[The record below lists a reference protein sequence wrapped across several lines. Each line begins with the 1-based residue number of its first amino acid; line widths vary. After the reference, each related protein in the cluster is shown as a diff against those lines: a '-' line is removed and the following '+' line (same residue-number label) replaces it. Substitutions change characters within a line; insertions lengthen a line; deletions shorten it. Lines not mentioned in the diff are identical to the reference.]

1 MRYIVIMVLLCL
13 ALLGTP
19 LSITFSGNEKITSD
33 QLYGV
38 LGLRKPY
45 GIEVWEDQPAIEP
58 IAIAQSVTAISSFYK
73 SKGFYHARISSEIRE
88 KEVVLKV
95 QENAP
100 ILIGDIKINSI
111 LDVETSLSSLRV
123 DALFDQEAFSGAK
136 SAIKKRYADAGYC
149 NAQFNTKAWVDI
161 ETDRA
166 YLLFEATPGE
176 MCTFGR
182 VSIES
187 TPNIDGNLMASMLRF
202 EEGDPYSVEAIR
214 LSYEALYAQEAITR
228 VVINDN
234 ERNGSVVPI
243 SLGIEETE
251 YPIRFSAGLGYSSD
265 QGFAA
270 QTGIKHRNFF
280 GNLKTLS
287 LDARYSQIKQE
298 ASGSFALPLYNRGLL
313 GGEIG
318 YTNEIFDGYKSAST
332 YEKLT
337 AKYQDA
343 PASAMV
349 GVLFDE
355 VKTYDSK
362 DQTTFPDSKLFIT
375 SPLGEINYDT
385 RDKPLE
391 PTKGY
396 WLNARLSGS
405 LQSTLFSDA
414 TYFKSLLSG
423 AYITSINEHVFG
435 AKFKWGTLRVYNGE
449 VPSSYQFY
457 AGGMNSNR
465 AYTYRDLGP
474 KNSDGDPIGFSSLS
488 EGTLEYRFPIYQEFR
503 GVLFSDI
510 TFASQNFL
518 PDYANDGYWGVGAG
532 IRYVTPVGPI
542 AIDVG
547 IDPDDFG
554 QYAIHF
560 RIGELF

>member
-1 MRYIVIMVLLCL
+1 MRYAVFMLLL
-13 ALLGTP
+13 SVTLISAP
-19 LSITFSGNEKITSD
+19 LPITFSGNEKISSD

-58 IAIAQSVTAISSFYK
+58 IAISQSVSALISFYK
-73 SKGFYHARISSEIRE
+73 SKGFYHARITSETTE
-88 KEVVLKV
+88 KEVVFKI
-95 QENAP
+95 QENDP
-100 ILIGDIKINSI
+100 ILIGDIQVNSP
-111 LDVETSLSSLRV
+111 LDIKSAISLHTEE
-123 DALFDQEAFSGAK
+123 LFDQEAFSESK
-136 SAIKKRYADAGYC
+136 SAIKKRYGDAGYC

-166 YLLFEATPGE
+166 YLLFEATPGDV
-176 MCTFGR
+176 CTFGAIS
-182 VSIES
+182 VES
-187 TPNIDGNLMASMLRF
+187 SSNIDGELTASMLRF

-214 LSYEALYAQEAITR
+214 LSYEALYAQEGIAR

-234 ERNGSVVPI
+234 ERNGSIVPI
-243 SLGIEETE
+243 SLNIEEAE
-251 YPIRFSAGLGYSSD
+251 RPIRFTAGLGYSSD

-270 QTGIKHRNFF
+270 QTGLKHRNFF
-280 GNLKTLS
+280 GDLKTLS
-287 LDARYSQIKQE
+287 LDVRYSQIKQE
-298 ASGSFALPLYNRGLL
+298 ASGSFALPLRNRGTL

-318 YTNEIFDGYKSAST
+318 YTNEIFDGYKTEST

-337 AKYQDA
+337 AKYQDT
-343 PASAMV
+343 PASALV

-355 VKTYDSK
+355 VKTYESK
-362 DQTTFPDSKLFIT
+362 DTATFPNSKLFIT

-391 PTKGY
+391 PSKGY
-396 WLNARLSGS
+396 WLNAKLSGS
-405 LQSTLFSDA
+405 LQSIVVSDA

-423 AYITSINEHVFG
+423 AYITSIDEHVFG
-435 AKFKWGTLRVYNGE
+435 AKLKWGTLRLYDGE
-449 VPSSYQFY
+449 IPSSYHFY

-474 KNSDGDPIGFSSLS
+474 KNSSGDPIGFSSLV
-488 EGTLEYRFPIYQEFR
+488 EGSLEYRFPISGEFR
-503 GVLFSDI
+503 GVLFSDL
-510 TFASQNFL
+510 TFASEKTI
-518 PDYANDGYWGVGAG
+518 PDYANEGYLGVGG
-532 IRYVTPVGPI
+532 GLRYVTPVGPI

-547 IDPDDFG
+547 FDPDDTG

>member
-1 MRYIVIMVLLCL
+1 MRFAVGIVLIVATLLS
-13 ALLGTP
+13 AP
-19 LSITFSGNEKITSD
+19 LSITFSGNEKISSD

-45 GIEVWEDQPAIEP
+45 GIEVWENQPAIEP
-58 IAIAQSVTAISSFYK
+58 IAISQSVSAINSFYK
-73 SKGFYHARISSEIRE
+73 SKGFYHARISAETIE
-88 KEVVLKV
+88 HKVVFKI
-95 QENAP
+95 QENEP
-100 ILIGDIKINSI
+100 ILIGDIKINSPLNI
-111 LDVETSLSSLRV
+111 ESVISFREND
-123 DALFDQEAFSGAK
+123 LFDQEAFSGSKA
-136 SAIKKRYADAGYC
+136 AIKKRYGEAGYC

-176 MCTFGR
+176 KCTFGR
-182 VSIES
+182 VSVES
-187 TPNIDGNLMASMLRF
+187 TPNIDGNLTASMLRF
-202 EEGDPYSVEAIR
+202 DEGDPYSVEAIR

-234 ERNGSVVPI
+234 ERNGSIVPI
-243 SLGIEETE
+243 SLSIEETE

-265 QGFAA
+265 QGFSA

-280 GNLKTLS
+280 GDLKSLS

-375 SPLGEINYDT
+375 SPLGELNYDT

-405 LQSTLFSDA
+405 LQSAVFSDA
-414 TYFKSLLSG
+414 TYLKSLLSG
-423 AYITSINEHVFG
+423 AYITSFDEHVFG
-435 AKFKWGTLRVYNGE
+435 AKLKWGTLRVYNGE
-449 VPSSYQFY
+449 VPSSYHFY

-474 KNSDGDPIGFSSLS
+474 KNSSGDPIGFTSLI
-488 EGTLEYRFPIYQEFR
+488 EGSFEYRFPIYQKFR
-503 GVLFSDI
+503 GVFFSDI
-510 TFASQNFL
+510 TFASDKTI
-518 PDYANDGYWGVGAG
+518 PDYANEGYLGVGAG
-532 IRYVTPVGPI
+532 FRYVTPIGPI

-547 IDPDDFG
+547 FDPDDTR
-554 QYAIHF
+554 QYAIHL

>member
-1 MRYIVIMVLLCL
+1 MRYAVIMLLL
-13 ALLGTP
+13 TMALISAP
-19 LSITFSGNEKITSD
+19 LPITFSGNEKISSD

-58 IAIAQSVTAISSFYK
+58 IAVSQSVSALSSFYR
-73 SKGFYHARISSEIRE
+73 SKGFYHARVTSEVTENAVTFKI
-88 KEVVLKV
+88 
-95 QENAP
+95 QENNP
-100 ILIGDIKINSI
+100 ILIGDIKINSL
-111 LDVETSLSSLRV
+111 LDIESVIALKM
-123 DALFDQEAFSGAK
+123 DALFDQESFSESK
-136 SAIKKRYADAGYC
+136 SAIKKRYGDAGYC

-176 MCTFGR
+176 PCTFGAI
-182 VSIES
+182 SAES
-187 TPNIDGNLMASMLRF
+187 TPNINAQLTASMLKF
-202 EEGDPYSVEAIR
+202 NEGDPYSVEAIR
-214 LSYEALYAQEAITR
+214 LSYEALYAQEGITR

-243 SLGIEETE
+243 SLSIEEAE
-251 YPIRFSAGLGYSSD
+251 RPIRFTAGLGYSSD

-270 QTGIKHRNFF
+270 QTGLKHRNFF
-280 GNLKTLS
+280 GDLKTLS
-287 LDARYSQIKQE
+287 LDARYSEIKQE
-298 ASGSFALPLYNRGLL
+298 ASGNIALPLRNRGTL

-318 YTNEIFDGYKSAST
+318 YTNETFDGYKTESI

-337 AKYQDA
+337 AKYQDT
-343 PASAMV
+343 PASALV

-355 VKTYDSK
+355 VNTYESK
-362 DQTTFPDSKLFIT
+362 DPATFPNSKLFIT

-396 WLNARLSGS
+396 WLNAKLSGS
-405 LQSTLFSDA
+405 LQSVVVSDA

-423 AYITSINEHVFG
+423 AYITSIDEHVFG
-435 AKFKWGTLRVYNGE
+435 AKLKWGTLRLYNGE
-449 VPSSYQFY
+449 LPSSYHFY

-474 KNSDGDPIGFSSLS
+474 KNSSGDPIGFTSLT
-488 EGTLEYRFPIYQEFR
+488 EGSLEYRFPIYQEFR
-503 GVLFSDI
+503 GVLFTDL
-510 TFASQNFL
+510 TFASQETF
-518 PDYANDGYWGVGAG
+518 PDYANDGYLGVGMG
-532 IRYVTPVGPI
+532 LRYVTPVGPV
-542 AIDVG
+542 ALDVG
-547 IDPDDFG
+547 FDPEDMG

>member
-1 MRYIVIMVLLCL
+1 MRYIVIMVLLCV

-19 LSITFSGNEKITSD
+19 LPITFVGNEKITSD
-33 QLYGV
+33 QLYAT
-38 LGLRKPY
+38 LGLRKPFA
-45 GIEVWEDQPAIEP
+45 IEVWEDHPSIEP
-58 IAIAQSVTAISSFYK
+58 VAISQSVSALTSFYK
-73 SKGFYHARISSEIRE
+73 SKGYYHARITSETNE
-88 KEVVLKV
+88 KEVVFKI
-95 QENAP
+95 QENDP
-100 ILIGDIKINSI
+100 ILIGDIQINSL
-111 LDVETSLSSLRV
+111 LDIKSAISLQMEG
-123 DALFDQEAFSGAK
+123 LFDQEAFSASK
-136 SAIKKRYADAGYC
+136 SAIKKRYGESGYC

-176 MCTFGR
+176 PCTFGA
-182 VSIES
+182 VSVAS
-187 TPNIDGNLMASMLRF
+187 TPNIDGNLTASMLRF

-214 LSYEALYAQEAITR
+214 LSYEALYGQEGIAR

-243 SLGIEETE
+243 SLSIEEAE
-251 YPIRFSAGLGYSSD
+251 RPIRFTAGVGYSSD

-270 QTGIKHRNFF
+270 QTGLKHRNFF
-280 GNLKTLS
+280 GDLKTLS
-287 LDARYSQIKQE
+287 LDARYSQVKQE
-298 ASGSFALPLYNRGLL
+298 ASGSIAYPLRNRGLL

-318 YTNEIFDGYKSAST
+318 YTNEIFDGYKTKST

-337 AKYQDA
+337 AKYQDS

-355 VKTYDSK
+355 VETYDSH
-362 DQTTFPDSKLFIT
+362 DQNTFPDSVLFIT
-375 SPLGEINYDT
+375 SPLGEINLDT

-405 LQSTLFSDA
+405 LQSVVVSDA

-423 AYITSINEHVFG
+423 AYITSIGEHVFG
-435 AKFKWGTLRVYNGE
+435 AKLKWGTLRLYDGE
-449 VPSSYQFY
+449 LPSSYRFY

-474 KNSDGDPIGFSSLS
+474 KNSSGDPIGFSSLI
-488 EGTLEYRFPIYQEFR
+488 EGTLEYRFPIVGEFR
-503 GVLFSDI
+503 GVIFSDL
-510 TFASQNFL
+510 TFASEKTI
-518 PDYANDGYWGVGAG
+518 PDYANEGYLGVGTG
-532 IRYVTPVGPI
+532 LRYVTPVGPV

-547 IDPDDFG
+547 FDPDDTG